1 MSVARAAASDRTHSL
16 PEVRR
21 VEGRTI
27 GPSNQ
32 TESYTVDGVW
42 AAGDGLVITV
52 DGEPV
57 QRLRDCELRSSTHHT
72 NKGEQ
77 HVEVSHHR

>member
-1 MSVARAAASDRTHSL
+1 MFVVDRDAAHRSRDLSVAGPQPDVEDRL
-16 PEVRR
+16 
-21 VEGRTI
+21 
-27 GPSNQ
+27 
-32 TESYTVDGVW
+32 VDW